1 MVVVY
6 KVASAKNGE
15 YFVGIDEAK
24 RQIIVTH
31 RARSVPGQDAVKVES
46 HPWECEG
53 KMLTLALGITRAHA
67 LAGQKHLEGVMNRAA
82 SIANK
87 IIGRDSVLSSKEHD
101 APADASIDADGHEI
115 GSTQWKP
122 GPKIKHNNHLQIRN
136 GDLYGVRSHICGG
149 SQLFG
154 VLIDFDPL
162 LPILMKYGNYK
173 HVALHAKQVWD
184 SCGRY
189 IPGMEFHVELLA
201 LPVHPEIIEELN
213 CCIDCSVR
221 IAYFRG
227 FLEDF
232 RQRHPEVKI
241 EPYQLLDLDID
252 GAGQKKPS
260 QAGS

>member
-6 KVASAKNGE
+6 KVSSAKNGE

-31 RARSVPGQDAVKVES
+31 RPRLASGQDAIEVES
-46 HPWECEG
+46 HSWEFEG

-67 LAGQKHLEGVMNRAA
+67 LAGQHHLEGVMNRAT

-87 IIGRDSVLSSKEHD
+87 IIGRDSVLSAKAPD
-101 APADASIDADGHEI
+101 APADASIDADGREL

-122 GPKIKHNNHLQIRN
+122 GPKLKHDNYLNIRH
-136 GDLYGVRSHICGG
+136 GDLYGGCGHICGG

-154 VLIDFDPL
+154 VLIDFDPAI
-162 LPILMKYGNYK
+162 PILMKCGDYK
-173 HVALHAKQVWD
+173 HVALHAKKAWD
-184 SCGRY
+184 SFGRY

-213 CCIDCSVR
+213 CCISCSGR
-221 IAYFRG
+221 IAHFRG

-232 RQRHPEVKI
+232 RQRHPEIKI